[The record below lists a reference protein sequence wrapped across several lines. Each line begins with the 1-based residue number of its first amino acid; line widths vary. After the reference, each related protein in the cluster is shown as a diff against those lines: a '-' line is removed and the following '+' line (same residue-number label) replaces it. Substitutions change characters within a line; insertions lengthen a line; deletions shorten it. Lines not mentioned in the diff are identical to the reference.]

1 MTTTPA
7 FHHIAIQT
15 NDLDNSVS
23 WYEQFFGCRQ
33 AWSLS
38 AFSELTTSRLP
49 GIRRLTEVVI
59 GDGRVHLIERH
70 GQPAV
75 RPGDSVVQ
83 YQHFCLSVDTP
94 EDLAALRQRWIDL
107 YRSGRYSF
115 ALCEQPTE
123 IVVDSDG
130 VQSFYAYD
138 PNGLE
143 LEFTHVPRATA
154 PER

>member
-1 MTTTPA
+1 MTTTA

-23 WYEQFFGCRQ
+23 WYEQFFGSQQ

-38 AFSELTTSRLP
+38 TFSELTTSRLP
-49 GIRRLTEVVI
+49 GLRRLTELVV
-59 GDGRVHLIERH
+59 GDSRVHLMERE
-70 GQPAV
+70 GRPAAA
-75 RPGDSVVQ
+75 PSDSVVQ
-83 YQHFCLSVDTP
+83 YQHFCLAVDTA
-94 EDLAALRQRWIDL
+94 EGLAALRQRWLDL
-107 YRSGRYSF
+107 YASGRYTF
-115 ALCEQPTE
+115 ALSEPPTE

-143 LEFTHVPRATA
+143 LEFTYVPRETA
-154 PER
+154 PDR